1 MELFEVAALVGLF
14 VILAA
19 VGLAWVFSSRK
30 REARDEAVLQQ
41 SIAAAAHIPQTLHPV
56 IDGDICIG
64 SLSCL
69 AVCPEGDIL
78 GVVDGKAALINAS
91 ACIGHGKCALECPVG
106 AIKLVFGTAERG
118 LELPEVNEYFETSRP
133 GVHIVGELG
142 GMGLIKNAI
151 TQGLQVADHLA
162 GSLEQRLGEKPLLK
176 PGVVDVAVVG
186 AGPAGLATALGLKE
200 KGRSFRVLEQD
211 TVGGTIAH
219 YPRQKVVM
227 SERIDLPFY
236 GPFGNT
242 YISKEELIASW
253 SKAIQKG
260 GLKVEEGVKVQGIE
274 GQDGLFAVKTSKGDV
289 LARKVVLAVGRRGS
303 PRKLGCPGE
312 ELEKVSYRLI
322 DPEQYDGAKVL
333 VVGGGDSALE
343 AAVAVAAESDA
354 EVTLSYRNGQL
365 GKCREANK
373 RRFTELVAK
382 GTIKAMMPSQ
392 VRAVRKHDV
401 VLESEGTQIA
411 VRNDYVVVC
420 IGGEAPT
427 EFLNQAGVKLKLYR
441 GKAIGETS
449 NTGLSTGAIKKK
461 PKVDSKRA
469 AELRAQSRL
478 AWGLGVLGV
487 VILVGLWLVGKD
499 YYTLERADR
508 LAHPAHAVLKSA
520 GNWGHGVGIVAT
532 GFMMSNFLYA
542 VRKRWRRLKGLGP
555 IRNWLTFHQFVGFMS
570 PLVIAFHATFQSN
583 NVLATATAA
592 SLAVVVATGVVG
604 RFVFGLIPTADGRTL
619 EYTEVVARWERL
631 RRRVDSLMEG
641 VTDPTSV
648 RSVLA
653 RATDPAT
660 AGPLIPLLWRIPMD
674 DRRSARLLRGARA
687 LFPSR
692 DGFEAFA
699 DAFWRLN
706 TLRWQVT
713 FYRSLKRFMAI
724 WRVLHV
730 VLAGGLV
737 VMITAHI
744 GVSLFLGYKWIFS

>member
-1 MELFEVAALVGLF
+1 
-14 VILAA
+14 
-19 VGLAWVFSSRK
+19 
-30 REARDEAVLQQ
+30 
-41 SIAAAAHIPQTLHPV
+41 
-56 IDGDICIG
+56 
-64 SLSCL
+64 
-69 AVCPEGDIL
+69 
-78 GVVDGKAALINAS
+78 
-91 ACIGHGKCALECPVG
+91 
-106 AIKLVFGTAERG
+106 
-118 LELPEVNEYFETSRP
+118 
-133 GVHIVGELG
+133 
-142 GMGLIKNAI
+142 
-151 TQGLQVADHLA
+151 
-162 GSLEQRLGEKPLLK
+162 
-176 PGVVDVAVVG
+176 
-186 AGPAGLATALGLKE
+186 
-200 KGRSFRVLEQD
+200 
-211 TVGGTIAH
+211 
-219 YPRQKVVM
+219 
-227 SERIDLPFY
+227 
-236 GPFGNT
+236 
-242 YISKEELIASW
+242 
-253 SKAIQKG
+253 
-260 GLKVEEGVKVQGIE
+260 
-274 GQDGLFAVKTSKGDV
+274 
-289 LARKVVLAVGRRGS
+289 
-303 PRKLGCPGE
+303 
-312 ELEKVSYRLI
+312 
-322 DPEQYDGAKVL
+322 
-333 VVGGGDSALE
+333 
-343 AAVAVAAESDA
+343 
-354 EVTLSYRNGQL
+354 
-365 GKCREANK
+365 
-373 RRFTELVAK
+373 
-382 GTIKAMMPSQ
+382 
-392 VRAVRKHDV
+392 
-401 VLESEGTQIA
+401 
-411 VRNDYVVVC
+411 
-420 IGGEAPT
+420 
-427 EFLNQAGVKLKLYR
+427 
-441 GKAIGETS
+441 
-449 NTGLSTGAIKKK
+449 
-461 PKVDSKRA
+461 
-469 AELRAQSRL
+469 
-478 AWGLGVLGV
+478 
-487 VILVGLWLVGKD
+487 
-499 YYTLERADR
+499 
-508 LAHPAHAVLKSA
+508 VLKSA